1 MSTHAHNELVEYIL
15 LLDLCRL
22 AGAGKDVPIVTPLMD
37 FVRQKRASKGPRVF
51 CL

>member
-15 LLDLCRL
+15 LLDLCHL